1 MTTRPPIDQVIL
13 RIKAVIE
20 DAASRARVLAKAGKE
35 LAALAAVYPIEGGYN
50 REPGTN
56 KWGTW
61 YQRGFGTRWRNKSGF
76 LTGNNNSQDLQKSWQ
91 VEQRDFSASIY
102 TYVTYAPFL
111 LDPDNRVSWAAPH
124 GWETDQEIA
133 DGFAPRFE
141 EIALDEIDK
150 QIEKI

>member
-1 MTTRPPIDQVIL
+1 MTTKPPIKQVIL

-20 DAASRARVLAKAGKE
+20 DAAARARILAKAGKE
-35 LAALAAVYPIEGGYN
+35 LAARAAVYPVEGGYN

-76 LTGNNNSQDLQKSWQ
+76 LAGRNESQDLQASWK
-91 VEQRDFSASIY
+91 VEQKDFTASVY
-102 TYVTYAPFL
+102 TSVTYAPFL
-111 LDPDNRVSWAAPH
+111 LDHDKRVSWAASH
-124 GWETDQEIA
+124 GWKTDQEIA
-133 DGFAPRFE
+133 DGFAPRYE
-141 EIALDEIDK
+141 EIALEEIDK